1 MSADQFPSHWQL
13 LPLSEAVDAL
23 IDYRGKTPRKTNH
36 GVPLVTAKIVK
47 GGTIL
52 PATEY
57 IAEEDYDS
65 WMVRGLPKAGDV
77 VVTTEAPLG
86 EVAQLADENV
96 ALAQRIVTLRGAEGL
111 LQNDYLRYVMQGA
124 YIQGQLES
132 RATGSTVKGIKQ
144 SELRKIILPIPPEH
158 EQIKIAG
165 HLRAL
170 DDRIQI
176 NHQINQTLEQM
187 AQAIFKSWFVDFE
200 PVKAKIAALEAG
212 GSEEDALLAAMQAI
226 SGTSLF
232 DADASAAGA
241 QAALTRLQAEQPE
254 QYAELRATAELFPS
268 AMQDSELGEIPE
280 GWGVVA
286 VSDFG
291 RVVCGKT
298 PSKKNPEFY
307 GESIPFIKIPDMHG
321 QLFATRTTECLST
334 EGAASQRKKEIPK
347 GAVCVSCIATVGQVI
362 ITTEES
368 HTNQQIN
375 SIVPFKQSYTTYLY
389 FRMGSLYK
397 HLHDLASGGS
407 ATLNLN
413 TGNFS
418 KIEVLKP
425 SVDVLERYH
434 SYTSPMLEG
443 ILNNAYQIHALENLR
458 DTLLPK
464 LLYGDLSIS
473 QVIEESEDE

>member
-86 EVAQLADENV
+86 EVAQLANENV

-170 DDRIQI
+170 DDKIQL

-226 SGTSLF
+226 SGK
-232 DADASAAGA
+232 A
-241 QAALTRLQAEQPE
+241 QAELTRLQAEQPE

-280 GWGVVA
+280 GWIYGTL
-286 VSDFG
+286 SDLADFSSN
-291 RVVCGKT
+291 RI
-298 PSKKNPEFY
+298 SKDELSLETY
-307 GESIPFIKIPDMHG
+307 I
-321 QLFATRTTECLST
+321 ST
-334 EGAASQRKKEIPK
+334 ENMLENRKGVCTASSLPSSASVPSFESGEILISNIRPYFKKIWLANKSGGRSPDVLGFTCRHKGTNEYLFNLLYQDDFFEYMMLTSK
-347 GAVCVSCIATVGQVI
+347 GAKMPRGDKKAIMQFGSVIPPIGLMKYFSERVKPFYVLATSQ
-362 ITTEES
+362 TRES
-368 HTNQQIN
+368 E
-375 SIVPFKQSYTTYLY
+375 
-389 FRMGSLYK
+389 SLE
-397 HLHDLASGGS
+397 S
-407 ATLNLN
+407 
-413 TGNFS
+413 
-418 KIEVLKP
+418 
-425 SVDVLERYH
+425 
-434 SYTSPMLEG
+434 
-443 ILNNAYQIHALENLR
+443 LR

-464 LLYGDLSIS
+464 LLSGELSVS
-473 QVIEESEDE
+473 NIEDQLAELEEPAHV